1 MIRTGIDVLDASKT
15 IVPCNLSNLTYTI
28 EKLRQIGYR
37 ILVSEIINHNYIY
50 LVADKQFK
58 MIDSKK

>member
-1 MIRTGIDVLDASKT
+1 MINTSYDVLEPSKS
-15 IVPCNLSNLTYTI
+15 IVHCKLNRLTYTI

-37 ILVSEIINHNYIY
+37 ILVSELINSEHVY

-58 MIDSKK
+58 RIEGRK